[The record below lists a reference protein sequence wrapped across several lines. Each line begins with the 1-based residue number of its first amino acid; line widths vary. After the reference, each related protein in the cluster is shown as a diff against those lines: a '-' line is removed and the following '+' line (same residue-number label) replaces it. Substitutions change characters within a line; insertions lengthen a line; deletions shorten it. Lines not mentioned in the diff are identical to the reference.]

1 VTGEVPLL
9 ILGVALVVVGGGLVA
24 FASAVQAFALRYE
37 PPGWQRT
44 LWEIEKV
51 RFIGRNQYL
60 WVVRFT
66 GSIIVVIGVALVLSA
81 VRTFGSG

>member
-1 VTGEVPLL
+1 VTGGMLLL
-9 ILGVALVVVGGGLVA
+9 ILGVALVVAGVGLVS
-24 FASAVQAFALRYE
+24 FASEVQAFALRYE
-37 PPGWQRT
+37 PPSWQRT

-60 WVVRFT
+60 WAVRFT
-66 GSIIVVIGVALVLSA
+66 GSIIVMIGVALVLSA